1 MMQLYFAS
9 TSAYVRKVMVCA
21 TVLGLA
27 EEIHRLDSAA
37 HPIERDE
44 RIAAFNPLDKVPALR

>member
-37 HPIERDE
+37 HPI
-44 RIAAFNPLDKVPALR
+44 